1 MATIYDI
8 ESIIFRGF
16 GRLIYATIPLFAV
29 VMMTGTVLSGYK
41 GIGLPPENELQYST
55 GFIKAGKIAVRHS
68 SKGLQKAMPVIYL
81 SPSLESPKAVT
92 YICSYSGTMKFG
104 DCFHDDIPTEYI
116 HQYAKIGWY
125 QQPDIIFLDNPYRQ
139 LVTLEVNGKMVIDYQ
154 TTKNKIQE
162 ANRSNYIANFIF
174 MIVNL
179 VVVYLWFKKI
189 V

>member
-8 ESIIFRGF
+8 ERIIFRGL
-16 GRLIYATIPLFAV
+16 GRLFYAAIPLFV
-29 VMMTGTVLSGYK
+29 VIMMLSLILSDYK
-41 GIGLPPENELQYST
+41 GIGFPPENELQYST
-55 GFIKAGKIAVRHS
+55 GFIKAGKIGVSYGGRHS
-68 SKGLQKAMPVIYL
+68 KIVPMPVIYL

-92 YICSYSGTMKFG
+92 YICSYSGTMHFG
-104 DCFHDDIPTEYI
+104 DCFYDAIPAEYI

-162 ANRSNYIANFIF
+162 KNRSNYIAFFIV
-174 MIVNL
+174 IITNL
-179 VVVYLWFKKI
+179 VCIYLWLKK
-189 V
+189 